1 MSGFVGSRARK
12 KRRNIFFSFIFA
24 FIILIIFLFFPTL
37 ENYNREIIP
46 NDNIVPDPS
55 EELTSL
61 ASDIEEL
68 ELNLFQKDQKIK
80 FRDGQIKNL
89 QSKLQ
94 ETKSQFDNVVLELSE
109 IKNDRNSLSA
119 INQNL
124 VSSDRFKSLQ
134 KKFNILKN
142 ENDESIS
149 KIKNLTKQID
159 ELNNNHQFLN
169 NEVSDTIKE
178 NQKLKQD
185 NKNFFAKNIKLE
197 DTISELKQKIN
208 EQKIDIESYLEQI
221 NKLKDKSHHGS

>member
-12 KRRNIFFSFIFA
+12 KRRNTFYIFVF
-24 FIILIIFLFFPTL
+24 ILITVSLFLFFPTL
-37 ENYNREIIP
+37 ENNNREIIP
-46 NDNIVPDPS
+46 NDNIIPDPS
-55 EELTSL
+55 QELTSL
-61 ASDIEEL
+61 ASDNEEL
-68 ELNLFQKDQKIK
+68 QLNLFQKDQKIK

-89 QSKLQ
+89 QTKLK
-94 ETKSQFDNVVLELSE
+94 ETKSQFDSVVLELSE
-109 IKNDRNSLSA
+109 KKNDLNSLSA

-142 ENDESIS
+142 ENDENIS

-159 ELNNNHQFLN
+159 ELNNNRQFLD
-169 NEVSDTIKE
+169 NEVSDIIKE
-178 NQKLKQD
+178 NQKLKKD
-185 NKNFFAKNIKLE
+185 NKNFFDTNIKLE
-197 DTISELKQKIN
+197 DTISELKRKLN

>member
-12 KRRNIFFSFIFA
+12 KRRNTFYIFVF
-24 FIILIIFLFFPTL
+24 ILITVSLFLFFPTL
-37 ENYNREIIP
+37 ENNNREIIP
-46 NDNIVPDPS
+46 NDNIIPDPS
-55 EELTSL
+55 QELTSL
-61 ASDIEEL
+61 ASDNEEL
-68 ELNLFQKDQKIK
+68 QLNLFQKDQKIK

-89 QSKLQ
+89 QTKLK
-94 ETKSQFDNVVLELSE
+94 ETKSQFDSVVLELSE
-109 IKNDRNSLSA
+109 IKNDLNSLSA

-142 ENDESIS
+142 ENDENIS

-159 ELNNNHQFLN
+159 ELNNNRQFLD
-169 NEVSDTIKE
+169 NEVSDIIKE
-178 NQKLKQD
+178 NQKLKKD
-185 NKNFFAKNIKLE
+185 NKNFFDTNIKLE
-197 DTISELKQKIN
+197 DTISELKRKLN

>member
-89 QSKLQ
+89 QTKLQ
-94 ETKSQFDNVVLELSE
+94 ETKSQFDNLVLELSE

>member
-159 ELNNNHQFLN
+159 ELNNNHQFLD

>member
-169 NEVSDTIKE
+169 NEVSDRIKE

>member
-12 KRRNIFFSFIFA
+12 KRRNTFYIFVF
-24 FIILIIFLFFPTL
+24 ILITVSLFLFFPTL
-37 ENYNREIIP
+37 ENNNREIIP
-46 NDNIVPDPS
+46 NDNIIPDPS
-55 EELTSL
+55 QELTSL
-61 ASDIEEL
+61 ASDNEEL
-68 ELNLFQKDQKIK
+68 QLNLFQKDQKIK

-89 QSKLQ
+89 QTKLK
-94 ETKSQFDNVVLELSE
+94 ETKSQFDSVVLELSE
-109 IKNDRNSLSA
+109 IKNDLSSLSA

-142 ENDESIS
+142 ENDENIS

-159 ELNNNHQFLN
+159 ELNNNHQFLD
-169 NEVSDTIKE
+169 NEVSDIIKE
-178 NQKLKQD
+178 NQKLKKD
-185 NKNFFAKNIKLE
+185 NKNFFDTNIKLE
-197 DTISELKQKIN
+197 DTISELKRKLN

>member
-12 KRRNIFFSFIFA
+12 KRRNTFYIFVF
-24 FIILIIFLFFPTL
+24 ILITVSLFLFFPTL
-37 ENYNREIIP
+37 ENNNREIIP
-46 NDNIVPDPS
+46 NDNIIPDPS
-55 EELTSL
+55 QELTSL
-61 ASDIEEL
+61 ASDNEEL
-68 ELNLFQKDQKIK
+68 QLNLFQKDQKIK

-89 QSKLQ
+89 QTKLK
-94 ETKSQFDNVVLELSE
+94 ETKSQFDSVVLELSE
-109 IKNDRNSLSA
+109 IKNDLSSLSA

-142 ENDESIS
+142 ENDENIS

-159 ELNNNHQFLN
+159 ELNNNRQFLD
-169 NEVSDTIKE
+169 NEVSDIIKE
-178 NQKLKQD
+178 NQKLKKD
-185 NKNFFAKNIKLE
+185 NKNFFDTNIKLE
-197 DTISELKQKIN
+197 DTISELKRKLN

>member
-12 KRRNIFFSFIFA
+12 KRRNTFYIFVF
-24 FIILIIFLFFPTL
+24 ILITVSLFLFFPTL
-37 ENYNREIIP
+37 ENNNREIIP
-46 NDNIVPDPS
+46 NDNIIPDPS
-55 EELTSL
+55 QELTSL
-61 ASDIEEL
+61 ASDNEEL
-68 ELNLFQKDQKIK
+68 QLNLFQKDQKIK

-89 QSKLQ
+89 QTKLK
-94 ETKSQFDNVVLELSE
+94 ETKSQFDSVVLELSE
-109 IKNDRNSLSA
+109 KKNDLNSLSA

-124 VSSDRFKSLQ
+124 VSSDSFKSLQ

-142 ENDESIS
+142 ENDENIS

-159 ELNNNHQFLN
+159 ELNNNRQFLD
-169 NEVSDTIKE
+169 NEASDTIKE
-178 NQKLKQD
+178 NQKLKKD
-185 NKNFFAKNIKLE
+185 NKNFFSKNIKLE

>member
-24 FIILIIFLFFPTL
+24 LMILIIFLFFPTL

-142 ENDESIS
+142 ENDENIS

-159 ELNNNHQFLN
+159 ELNNNHQFLD